1 MFATHSIKKNGRWY
15 KAGEEM
21 DSPAEFMNPPEIL
34 EHEEKKITKTDIH
47 RMPVEELRKLAEEQ
61 GIDGVE
67 EMNGADIKKLLLEK
81 IES

>member
-21 DSPAEFMNPPEIL
+21 DSPAEFMNQPEIL

-67 EMNGADIKKLLLEK
+67 EMNGTDIKKLLLER
-81 IES
+81 IEA

>member
-67 EMNGADIKKLLLEK
+67 EMNGTDIKKLLLER
-81 IES
+81 IEA

>member
-21 DSPAEFMNPPEIL
+21 DSPAEFMNTPEIL

-67 EMNGADIKKLLLEK
+67 EMNGTDIKKLLLER
-81 IES
+81 IEA